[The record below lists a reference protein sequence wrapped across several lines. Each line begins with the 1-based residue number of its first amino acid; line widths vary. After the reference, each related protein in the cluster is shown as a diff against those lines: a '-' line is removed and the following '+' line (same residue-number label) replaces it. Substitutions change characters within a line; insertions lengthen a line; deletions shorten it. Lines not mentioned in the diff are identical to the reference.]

1 MGRNRWVGQFA
12 SSPSSPPPTA
22 LNGQTHVS
30 LADLVVSRRPR
41 WRRPLVLRWPHA
53 SSDER
58 RGRQSVPDK
67 ELQNATRYNLE
78 LIEKEYKNLESQRTS
93 LEKDVLAALE
103 RHDTT
108 SDQFHTFQT
117 RADAI
122 NASATEKML
131 DVRFLIREQ
140 LSEVQW
146 RSLFPPPTAPRAG
159 E

>member
-1 MGRNRWVGQFA
+1 VLIALLIGWLFLGGRG
-12 SSPSSPPPTA
+12 
-22 LNGQTHVS
+22 GG
-30 LADLVVSRRPR
+30 DLWFFGGRT
-41 WRRPLVLRWPHA
+41 PHQMSA
-53 SSDER
+53 E
-58 RGRQSVPDK
+58 GAKVVPDK